1 MTNEEFLSE
10 ALSSENCP
18 RDFEHTYSC
27 FCEYQK
33 IVLDTLRE
41 FVRICNANEIH
52 YQLAYGSVLG
62 AVRDGG
68 QIPWDY
74 DADVIVP
81 FYEKASL
88 LEALNR
94 ELSEEYCYYSADVT
108 KDYSPYFI
116 RVVPKGYPH
125 EMLHVDVFY
134 ALGIPDTEPSR
145 SNYIKELKNRYN
157 ARKYVMQDLS
167 KNPHSFKGKLRRN
180 TYKLFYLLK
189 YGKKCTAD
197 LDTLFERYNICETK
211 DAVIAC
217 VELGKY
223 IYQSQAFLKSI
234 KIETR
239 EGVFC
244 IQADYGDYLE
254 RRYGD
259 WKKYSPIE
267 SRIAEV
273 MKHCKQFK
281 WYRDHKMIPS
291 DAPEI

>member
-18 RDFEHTYSC
+18 HDFEHTYSC

-41 FVRICNANEIH
+41 FARVCEHNGIH
-52 YQLAYGSVLG
+52 YQLAFGSLIG

-74 DADVIVP
+74 DVDVIVP

-108 KDYSPYFI
+108 KDNSPYFI

-134 ALGIPDTEPSR
+134 LLGIPDEEPAR
-145 SNYIKELKNRYN
+145 SAYIKEARSRYN
-157 ARKYVMQDLS
+157 ARKYITQDL
-167 KNPHSFKGKLRRN
+167 KRNPHSLKSKVRRIAN
-180 TYKLFYLLK
+180 KCYYFLK
-189 YGKKCTAD
+189 Y
-197 LDTLFERYNICETK
+197 RSNILE
-211 DAVIAC
+211 
-217 VELGKY
+217 
-223 IYQSQAFLKSI
+223 QMFLYHLHI
-234 KIETR
+234 
-239 EGVFC
+239 
-244 IQADYGDYLE
+244 
-254 RRYGD
+254 
-259 WKKYSPIE
+259 
-267 SRIAEV
+267 
-273 MKHCKQFK
+273 
-281 WYRDHKMIPS
+281 
-291 DAPEI
+291 